1 MTALARTLA
10 APLGGGGAP
19 RGPADPAAGATLRA
33 RKAEHQRLAS
43 SDAVQTRTGPGWS
56 DVHLVHEAL
65 PEVDLAAV
73 SLATELLGHRL
84 DAPLLIA
91 GMTGGHDGAT
101 AVNAVLARAAERHRL
116 AIGLGSQRAALLD
129 PSLEPTYAVVR
140 EQAPSALVIGNIGA
154 AQLIGQEG
162 RDPLTLAQLRRVVE
176 MAGADALAVHLNALE
191 ESVQPEGDR
200 RARGV
205 AAAIAELVETLGVP
219 VVVKETGAG
228 MSRATAERLAALG
241 VAALDVGG
249 LGGTSF
255 ALVERLR
262 AQLQDDRRG
271 IDLGEDLA
279 EWGIPTAVS
288 LAGARTA
295 GLPLIATGGI
305 RSGLDAAKALALGAT
320 AVGVARPLL
329 LAALEGDDVLDAWI
343 GRFLE
348 TLRTVLQLTGCA
360 TVGELRDR
368 PLVVGGETR
377 AWIDDLGYGPLNTR
391 APAREAA
398 R

>member
-1 MTALARTLA
+1 MSA
-10 APLGGGGAP
+10 
-19 RGPADPAAGATLRA
+19 AAGTSQGTTLRA
-33 RKAEHQRLAS
+33 RKEEHQRLAAS
-43 SDAVQTRTGPGWS
+43 EAVQTRTGPGWS

-65 PEVDLAAV
+65 PEVDLAGV
-73 SLATELLGHRL
+73 SLATELLGRRL
-84 DAPLLIA
+84 AAPLLIA

-101 AVNAVLARAAERHRL
+101 VVNATLARAAERHGL
-116 AIGLGSQRAALLD
+116 AIGLGSQRAALID
-129 PSLEPTYAVVR
+129 PTLEPTYAVVR
-140 EQAPSALVIGNIGA
+140 EHAPNALVIGNVGA

-162 RDPLTLAQLRRVVE
+162 KGPLTLAQLRRTVE
-176 MAGADALAVHLNALE
+176 MIDADALAIHLNVLE

-205 AAAIAELVETLGVP
+205 ADAIGELVGSLGVP
-219 VVVKETGAG
+219 VIVKETGAG
-228 MSRATAERLAALG
+228 MARATAERLAALG

-262 AQLQDDRRG
+262 AQLQQERRG

-288 LAGARTA
+288 IVGARTA

-329 LAALEGDDVLDAWI
+329 LAAQEGDDALDAWI
-343 GRFLE
+343 ARFLE
-348 TLRTVLQLTGCA
+348 TLRTVLQLTGCTTA
-360 TVGELRDR
+360 AQLRER
-368 PLVVGGETR
+368 PLVVAGETR
-377 AWIDDLGYGPLNTR
+377 AWIDDLGYGPLR
-391 APAREAA
+391 REAA
-398 R
+398 A

>member
-1 MTALARTLA
+1 MSA
-10 APLGGGGAP
+10 AAGTTQ
-19 RGPADPAAGATLRA
+19 GATLRA
-33 RKAEHQRLAS
+33 RKEEHQRLAAT
-43 SDAVQTRTGPGWS
+43 DAVQTRTPPGWG
-56 DVHLVHEAL
+56 DIHLVHEAL
-65 PEVDLAAV
+65 PEVDLDAV
-73 SLATELLGHRL
+73 SLETELLGRTL
-84 DAPLLIA
+84 RAPLVIA

-101 AVNAVLARAAERHRL
+101 AVNAALARAAERHGL
-116 AIGLGSQRAALLD
+116 AIGLGSQRAALVD
-129 PSLEPTYAVVR
+129 PTLEPTYAVVR
-140 EQAPSALVIGNIGA
+140 EHAPSAFVIGNVGA
-154 AQLIGQEG
+154 AQLVEQGG
-162 RDPLTLAQLRRVVE
+162 KGPLTLAQLRRTVE
-176 MAGADALAVHLNALE
+176 MIDADALAIHLNVLE

-205 AAAIAELVETLGVP
+205 ADAIAELVGTLGVP
-219 VVVKETGAG
+219 VIVKETGAG
-228 MSRATAERLAALG
+228 IARTTAERLAALG
-241 VAALDVGG
+241 VGALDVGG

-262 AQLQDDRRG
+262 AQLQHDQRG
-271 IDLGEDLA
+271 IELGEDLA

-329 LAALEGDDVLDAWI
+329 LAALDGDAALDAWI

-348 TLRTVLQLTGCA
+348 TLRTVLQLTGCTTA
-360 TVGELRDR
+360 AQLRER

-377 AWIDDLGYGPLNTR
+377 AWIDDLGYGPLR
-391 APAREAA
+391 PAPAASEPGR
-398 R
+398 